1 MRAHA
6 IHYVAGAPGSG
17 PFLVSAVDVATL
29 FFGASKPLVMFV
41 QPSGMFELGDT
52 VSIPVTVVAK
62 DHNLGGTGA
71 EAFEIDTKPIG
82 GGPTTYFYGLVA
94 Q

>member
-1 MRAHA
+1 
-6 IHYVAGAPGSG
+6 
-17 PFLVSAVDVATL
+17 
-29 FFGASKPLVMFV
+29 
-41 QPSGMFELGDT
+41 MFELDDT

-82 GGPTTYFYGLVA
+82 GGPTTYFHGLVA